1 MKKSYPQSLFLSG
14 FFRIFIGWQGG
25 RRQAR
30 EAEHKSLI
38 ISALHM
44 REFSIHNSLIYS
56 EKSFKKTKNN
66 W

>member
-1 MKKSYPQSLFLSG
+1 VKKSYPQSLFLSG
-14 FFRIFIGWQGG
+14 FFRIFIGWKGG

-44 REFSIHNSLIYS
+44 GEKYIHNSLIYS
-56 EKSFKKTKNN
+56 EKSFKIIENK